1 MISPQDAIRK
11 WWLQTARLG
20 MTPSEA
26 ADTLMVSISDAG
38 FEIVP
43 KKKRESG
50 LVERAPK
57 GPRPLMTN
65 AIAGNGSPR
74 RGLFPK

>member
-1 MISPQDAIRK
+1 MSPQDAIRK
-11 WWLQTARLG
+11 WWMQVVRLG

-26 ADTLMVSISDAG
+26 ADTMLAAISDAG

-43 KKKRESG
+43 KRKREPG
-50 LVERAPK
+50 LVEKPN

-65 AIAGNGSPR
+65 AIAGEGQR
-74 RGLFPK
+74 RGVFSK

>member
-26 ADTLMVSISDAG
+26 SDTLMIAISDAG

-43 KKKRESG
+43 KKKRESD
-50 LVERAPK
+50 LVERVPK

-65 AIAGNGSPR
+65 AIAGEGPQ
-74 RGLFPK
+74 RGVFPK